1 MIITG
6 FLCWSEGLL
15 VVCLVGKG
23 GGSSGLQVCGV
34 GGARDWVGGVTEG
47 GVAANSEKLLEV
59 TLAWLQRKLGGGMY
73 PGMLSSPRNL

>member
-6 FLCWSEGLL
+6 FLCWSGLL

-34 GGARDWVGGVTEG
+34 GAGVGAGVTEG
-47 GVAANSEKLLEV
+47 GVMASPNTPPEV
-59 TLAWLQRKLGGGMY
+59 TLAWLQRKGGG
-73 PGMLSSPRNL
+73 GI

>member
-23 GGSSGLQVCGV
+23 GGNSGLQVWGV
-34 GGARDWVGGVTEG
+34 GGARDGAGVTEG